1 MADKISFDRWLVNLS
16 EEIEVPLEL
25 LNSTLKQLA
34 GTEEDATR
42 REQLQIARDLS
53 QRFTILMH
61 NLNLAALEQTHLALL
76 KISKVD
82 LARFLT
88 ELADRFRSSVSRSS
102 EIHLHLNTIPEPTFT
117 DLERVKK
124 IIYTLISN
132 AVQFS
137 KDGGARVDVTLEATA
152 EEARIIVQDD
162 GIGIVPEKLDH
173 VFDPLYDDDPVH
185 LKLYQSTSAGLYLI
199 MLYAKALGGN
209 IKVESEKMVFTR
221 FTLYLPM
228 ITREEQI
235 NYRNYEITDH
245 EQSSEL
251 LKEARYNL
259 SRDFRA
265 QRQNTFGSTTVLA
278 LGNQELLK
286 GFEDYFKQELRLMLN
301 SDSALAMARALHLKP
316 DLIILHDDNY
326 GDISADQVAK
336 TLKSHELTDKIP
348 LVWISHNGKHPQAD
362 LNLSIELSKTE
373 MFEKISDLLHL
384 RQKLMDE
391 LLRDRE
397 RTSNK
402 PRYQNSK
409 EAFLTRLER
418 IVDAHLM
425 REDLDM
431 NKLSEMLFL
440 NRSQIHRKIKSYT
453 GMNTTE
459 YIRNYKLKL
468 AYRDLK
474 HQNGTVSEIAYRNG
488 FNSPSYFTK
497 SFREVYGISP
507 SAVADSNSSEVTKN

>member
-1 MADKISFDRWLVNLS
+1 
-16 EEIEVPLEL
+16 
-25 LNSTLKQLA
+25 
-34 GTEEDATR
+34 
-42 REQLQIARDLS
+42 
-53 QRFTILMH
+53 
-61 NLNLAALEQTHLALL
+61 
-76 KISKVD
+76 
-82 LARFLT
+82 
-88 ELADRFRSSVSRSS
+88 
-102 EIHLHLNTIPEPTFT
+102 
-117 DLERVKK
+117 
-124 IIYTLISN
+124 
-132 AVQFS
+132 
-137 KDGGARVDVTLEATA
+137 
-152 EEARIIVQDD
+152 
-162 GIGIVPEKLDH
+162 
-173 VFDPLYDDDPVH
+173 
-185 LKLYQSTSAGLYLI
+185 
-199 MLYAKALGGN
+199 
-209 IKVESEKMVFTR
+209 
-221 FTLYLPM
+221 
-228 ITREEQI
+228 
-235 NYRNYEITDH
+235 
-245 EQSSEL
+245 
-251 LKEARYNL
+251 
-259 SRDFRA
+259 
-265 QRQNTFGSTTVLA
+265 
-278 LGNQELLK
+278 
-286 GFEDYFKQELRLMLN
+286 
-301 SDSALAMARALHLKP
+301 
-316 DLIILHDDNY
+316 
-326 GDISADQVAK
+326 
-336 TLKSHELTDKIP
+336 
-348 LVWISHNGKHPQAD
+348 
-362 LNLSIELSKTE
+362 